1 MRFIVCAGTPQFV
14 IKNGDMPTSVVRN
27 KTFEKRKGE
36 NFILTFALT
45 YHLFFK
51 YGRLFWA
58 VPHDFRQGGI
68 SLPILIKGKYFLP
81 DIGIQDNQQRHHL
94 NNNYLSGLVPRYFFH
109 LCSAFSP
116 YKVDETEKLNFKV
129 WIQVALC

>member
-45 YHLFFK
+45 YHLFLSMVASL
-51 YGRLFWA
+51 GRS
-58 VPHDFRQGGI
+58 HDFRRRGI

-81 DIGIQDNQQRHHL
+81 DIGIQDNQQRNHL

>member
-1 MRFIVCAGTPQFV
+1 MCWYAAIRYQKRRHAHFCCARQNVWKAQRRKFHTNVCLNVP
-14 IKNGDMPTSVVRN
+14 S
-27 KTFEKRKGE
+27 
-36 NFILTFALT
+36 
-45 YHLFFK
+45 FFK

-58 VPHDFRQGGI
+58 VPHDFRRRGI

-81 DIGIQDNQQRHHL
+81 DIGIQDNQQRNHL

-116 YKVDETEKLNFKV
+116 YKVDQTEKLNFKV

>member
-45 YHLFFK
+45 YHLFLSMVASF
-51 YGRLFWA
+51 GPFPMTWR
-58 VPHDFRQGGI
+58 GI

-81 DIGIQDNQQRHHL
+81 DIGIQDNQQRNHL
-94 NNNYLSGLVPRYFFH
+94 NNNYLSGLVTRCFFH
-109 LCSAFSP
+109 LFSAFSP